1 MANDHRSVLLPVQQ
15 TYSKE
20 NYGEVLGLSE
30 EALLSLRMA
39 ERMSMLSEDILH
51 AAQEGEAYE
60 TIVRKVESLHS
71 CLADLTNCANRALF
85 GHGFYKQDG
94 GSSTPA

>member
-60 TIVRKVESLHS
+60 TIVRKVESLHNS
-71 CLADLTNCANRALF
+71 LADLTSCANRALF
-85 GHGFYKQDG
+85 GHGFYRQDKG
-94 GSSTPA
+94 GSTPA